1 MDRLLHVEI
10 ELGQARA
17 LVAETT
23 ELVRQAQRLH
33 GLSHTAAAAL
43 GRALTGAVLLG
54 CLQKNQQDRLTLT
67 FRGDGPL
74 SPVVCVADGQGR
86 VKGCLE
92 NPQLEL
98 PLKPNGKLDVGGG
111 VGHTGRLTV
120 VRDLGLK
127 EPYVG
132 QTNLSSG
139 EIAEDLA
146 LYLTASEQ
154 TPSLVALGVRLEKGV
169 VCAAGGVL
177 VQPLPGCTEEVLQRL
192 EGLAPGLT
200 ALSDRIAADGSAA
213 ALVEDV
219 FAGLDHQVLEEQ
231 QPAYRCDCSRERIE
245 RALLSMGREELQSL
259 IEEQHGAEV
268 CCHFCD
274 KRYNFTQQELEGL
287 LRQDPA

>member
-1 MDRLLHVEI
+1 MELKSVEI
-10 ELGQARA
+10 VGFKSFA
-17 LVAETT
+17 
-23 ELVRQAQRLH
+23 
-33 GLSHTAAAAL
+33 
-43 GRALTGAVLLG
+43 
-54 CLQKNQQDRLTLT
+54 DRLTLT